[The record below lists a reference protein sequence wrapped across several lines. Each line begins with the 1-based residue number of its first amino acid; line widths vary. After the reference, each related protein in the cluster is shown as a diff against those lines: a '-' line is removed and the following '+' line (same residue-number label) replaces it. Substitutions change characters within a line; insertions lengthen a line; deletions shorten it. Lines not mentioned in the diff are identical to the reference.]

1 MTDRARFVLRYF
13 MACTF
18 YQCVSYV
25 PFLMDDPGEL
35 SLYIRERGA
44 GPCGESADAS
54 KCGVLYRD
62 YGAVRNFSRSSG

>member
-1 MTDRARFVLRYF
+1 
-13 MACTF
+13 MACAF

-44 GPCGESADAS
+44 GPCGKSADAS
-54 KCGVLYRD
+54 KCGILYRD
-62 YGAVRNFSRSSG
+62 YGAVQELFEVVWVKDYIRSVPL